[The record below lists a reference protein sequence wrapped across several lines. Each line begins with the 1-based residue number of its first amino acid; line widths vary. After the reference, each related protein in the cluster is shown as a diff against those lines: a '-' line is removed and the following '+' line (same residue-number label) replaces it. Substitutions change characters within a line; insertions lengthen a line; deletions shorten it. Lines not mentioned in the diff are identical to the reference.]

1 MDNDTLSHLKFQI
14 KNDILEVLQKEI
26 DSMKREVEDIKTN
39 YNLLVGSV
47 PDIIKQN
54 IYTILQD
61 YNYLKKGGCLNCCS
75 KRK

>member
-1 MDNDTLSHLKFQI
+1 MDNETMSHIKYQI
-14 KNDILEVLQKEI
+14 KNDILEVLQTDIENMRKEL
-26 DSMKREVEDIKTN
+26 DDIKSN

-54 IYTILQD
+54 VYTILQD
-61 YNYLKKGGCLNCCS
+61 FNYFKNNGCLGCYS